1 MKPIIAFSIL
11 AAFLI
16 TSTGAFAG
24 GGTDVA
30 IVVNKANKLDTIS
43 SRDLKQIFSGDK
55 TRWPDGSKVQTLAPS
70 AVMPEHK
77 AAIEFLFGMS
87 EPDYQKYCIHANFV
101 GEPQKVVGLRTLGGG
116 SESGSCDSRRSQLRA
131 RQHGDARGEDSQNRR
146 QGAGRRRVS
155 SLGREVRFS

>member
-43 SRDLKQIFSGDK
+43 SRDLKQIFSGRQSPLGRTAAK
-55 TRWPDGSKVQTLAPS
+55 FRRWPPAQPRPNTKWRLSS
-70 AVMPEHK
+70 
-77 AAIEFLFGMS
+77 S
-87 EPDYQKYCIHANFV
+87 
-101 GEPQKVVGLRTLGGG
+101 
-116 SESGSCDSRRSQLRA
+116 SG
-131 RQHGDARGEDSQNRR
+131 
-146 QGAGRRRVS
+146 
-155 SLGREVRFS
+155 